1 VRATKAPGKASQP
14 LPSTRVRRAKVAI
27 PGRIHAIQTTVSYDR
42 RHIEGAQRRRVNDGA
57 EPRRARRVIL
67 ELGVA
72 GPPAGIQAPGQPA
85 QLDGV
90 MEAVELAGMIVER
103 RQDRCRARSGRSR
116 GVEEEQGGGHDGSA
130 HAWNHTA

>member
-1 VRATKAPGKASQP
+1 
-14 LPSTRVRRAKVAI
+14 
-27 PGRIHAIQTTVSYDR
+27 
-42 RHIEGAQRRRVNDGA
+42 VNDRA

-90 MEAVELAGMIVER
+90 MEAVELAGMIVEGDKTAAEGG
-103 RQDRCRARSGRSR
+103 QAESR
-116 GVEEEQGGGHDGSA
+116 GIDEKQGGGHDGSA
-130 HAWNHTA
+130 HA